1 VTDLIGGG
9 RHLPGEK
16 ITLGAWD
23 VRLFRGDAGELSGGP
38 FIRRSVSGGSGA
50 CAGGSWC
57 PSGRFWPGPDHR
69 PY

>member
-9 RHLPGEK
+9 RHWPGEK

-23 VRLFRGDAGELSGGP
+23 VRLFRGDPGELP
-38 FIRRSVSGGSGA
+38 RRPVSAGAGA

-57 PSGRFWPGPDHR
+57 PSARFWPGPDHR
-69 PY
+69 LC